1 MTKLL
6 ITRFTVLSTLITALC
21 FSAFAQSMRNDNLNG
36 SFRIDT
42 SKSENVAYLVETL
55 ARSNRISDVQKEE
68 LEDQLDAPETI
79 TIRTSGS
86 DPNSVTMSTSSSS
99 ETTFQADGR
108 TQRVQ
113 GSDGIEA
120 RVTATLRDG
129 VLRLSRVG
137 NGSSFSI
144 TFAAENGGNALRV
157 TRMVTTTYLDRTVY
171 ADSYYTKTSY
181 SSVDPADDSEDDDVP
196 YTDNNS
202 NGDYSSSD
210 SDDVYSDSNSNST
223 GANYPTTRTVNGRFV
238 IPQGTV
244 LKGSLQNKVT
254 TKSSQ
259 DNDRFSLVVEEPAQY
274 RGAVLEGY
282 LSGIKRTGR
291 ATGTSSLTFNFET
304 IRLRNGEVYDFAGV
318 LQSVTDSSGK
328 IVDIGKEGDAKG
340 DSKTKESIKRG
351 GIGAGVGAI
360 LGAIIG
366 GGKGAII
373 GATIGGGA
381 GAGSVIAQGRDDI
394 ELLEGSTLEVEST
407 SPNR

>member
-1 MTKLL
+1 MKQLVNRL
-6 ITRFTVLSTLITALC
+6 TVLALLTSALAFSTI
-21 FSAFAQSMRNDNLNG
+21 AQSMRNENLNG
-36 SFRIDT
+36 SFSIDT
-42 SKSENVAYLVETL
+42 SKSENVGYLVESL
-55 ARSNRISDVQKEE
+55 ARSNRISDVEKEE
-68 LEDQLDAPETI
+68 LEEQLTAPPVI
-79 TIRTSGS
+79 TIRTSSS
-86 DPNSVTMSTSSSS
+86 DPYDVTMSTSSSA
-99 ETTFQADGR
+99 ETTFRADGR

-113 GSDGIEA
+113 GNDGTDA

-157 TRMVTTTYLDRTVY
+157 TRMVTTNYLDRTVY
-171 ADSYYTKTSY
+171 ADSYYNKSSY
-181 SSVDPADDSEDDDVP
+181 SSVDPAIDSDDDTVP
-196 YTDNNS
+196 YTDDDS
-202 NGDYSSSD
+202 NGGYSSSD
-210 SDDVYSDSNSNST
+210 SDDVYSDSNSGS
-223 GANYPTTRTVNGRFV
+223 GNYPTTRTVANGRFAV
-238 IPQGTV
+238 PQGTV
-244 LKGSLQNKVT
+244 LTGTLRNKVT

-259 DNDRFSLVVEEPAQY
+259 DNDRFSLTVEEPSEF

-282 LSGIKRTGR
+282 LSGIQRTGR
-291 ATGTSSLTFNFET
+291 ATGTSRLTFNFET
-304 IRLRNGEVYDFAGV
+304 IRLRNGQVYDFAGV
-318 LQSVTDSSGK
+318 LQSVTDSTGK
-328 IVDIGKEGDAKG
+328 IVEIGKEGDAKG